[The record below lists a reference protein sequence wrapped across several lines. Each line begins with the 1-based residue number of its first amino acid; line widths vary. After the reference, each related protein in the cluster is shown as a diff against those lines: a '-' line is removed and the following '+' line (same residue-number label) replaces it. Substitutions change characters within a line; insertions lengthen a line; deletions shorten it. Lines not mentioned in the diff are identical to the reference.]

1 MATMIKTQNAQI
13 VGAYKETSIDQQKK
27 EVDFLI
33 KDMGYIVW
41 KDGRGQNVTSF
52 QLSKLQAKHTCMADF

>member
-1 MATMIKTQNAQI
+1 MAVMIKTQDAQTL
-13 VGAYKETSIDQQKK
+13 GAYVATAIDDQKK
-27 EVDFLI
+27 AVDFLI

-52 QLSKLQAKHTCMADF
+52 QLSKLQAKHTCMTDF